1 MIQRHWRGVA
11 KRGEV
16 KNYIHHLETETFPL
30 ISAISGFVKA
40 SILRRSTGDGVEF
53 LIVTIWESM
62 EAIRK
67 FAGDDPEAAV
77 VPGVVKGMMLSW
89 EDRVKHY
96 EVVSER
102 SVSLH

>member
-1 MIQRHWRGVA
+1 MIQRHWRGLA
-11 KRGEV
+11 KRGEAN
-16 KNYIHHLETETFPL
+16 NYIRHLETETFPL

-62 EAIRK
+62 DAIRK
-67 FAGDDPEAAV
+67 FAGDDPEKAV
-77 VPGVVKGMMLSW
+77 VPGVVKSMMLTY
-89 EDRVKHY
+89 EQRVKHY

-102 SVSLH
+102 DHY

>member
-1 MIQRHWRGVA
+1 MA
-11 KRGEV
+11 KRGEAN
-16 KNYIHHLETETFPL
+16 NYIRHLETETFPL

-62 EAIRK
+62 DAIKK
-67 FAGDDPEAAV
+67 FAGDDPEKAV
-77 VPGVVKGMMLSW
+77 VPGVVQRMMLTY
-89 EDRVKHY
+89 EQRVKHY

-102 SVSLH
+102 GLH

>member
-1 MIQRHWRGVA
+1 MIQRHWKGLA

-16 KNYIHHLETETFPL
+16 KNYIRHLETETFPL

-40 SILRRSTGDGVEF
+40 SILQRSTGDGVEF
-53 LIVTIWESM
+53 LIVTVWESM

-89 EDRVKHY
+89 EERVKHY

-102 SVSLH
+102 SSNLH

>member
-1 MIQRHWRGVA
+1 MIQRHWKGLA

-16 KNYIHHLETETFPL
+16 KNYIRHLETETFPL

-40 SILRRSTGDGVEF
+40 SILQRSTGDGVEF

-89 EDRVKHY
+89 EERVKHY